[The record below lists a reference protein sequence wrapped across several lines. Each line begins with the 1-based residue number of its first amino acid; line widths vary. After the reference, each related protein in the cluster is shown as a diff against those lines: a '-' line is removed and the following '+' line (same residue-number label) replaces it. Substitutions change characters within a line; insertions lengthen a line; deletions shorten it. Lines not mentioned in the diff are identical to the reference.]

1 MMTQSEFATLLDE
14 IQEQEREVREAG
26 QREYAHDEDNCHAN
40 FDRLAKMLNLNR
52 EQVLMVYAVKH
63 WDGIVSWVN
72 GHTSQRED
80 VRGRI
85 KDLRLYL
92 GLLWGMIEDR
102 ESPAAN
108 DVDRCME
115 QFCPSPKNPGPF
127 RCKLRRG
134 HSGSC
139 TCQDNEGFAYSW

>member
-26 QREYAHDEDNCHAN
+26 QREYAHDEGNCHAN
-40 FDRLAKMLNLNR
+40 FDRLAKMLNLSR

-72 GHTSQRED
+72 GHRSQRED

-92 GLLWGMIEDR
+92 ALLWGMIEEK
-102 ESPAAN
+102 ESTKSIALDYCRVKYRKGPT
-108 DVDRCME
+108 
-115 QFCPSPKNPGPF
+115 SPVIECRLPKDHPGPCDF
-127 RCKLRRG
+127 NW
-134 HSGSC
+134 
-139 TCQDNEGFAYSW
+139 QDVGV